1 MKHQPTFLAVPTY
14 NAKRDITE
22 DWHFATDPEN
32 ERGEYAEAL
41 FMTYLGV
48 DGETKHHLIGM
59 TVEDTDDIRFIDR
72 EETIRLLSEGTV
84 CDIEDAADLNA
95 NWTEADEAAY
105 RADVAWHERED
116 V

>member
-1 MKHQPTFLAVPTY
+1 MKHQPFTAFPRAD
-14 NAKRDITE
+14 AKRDITE
-22 DWHFATDPEN
+22 DWQFATDPEN

-41 FMTYLGV
+41 FTTYLGV
-48 DGETKHHLIGM
+48 DGETIHHLIGM

-72 EETIRLLSEGTV
+72 EETLRLLSEGTV
-84 CDIEDAADLNA
+84 GDIEDAADLDA

-105 RADVAWHERED
+105 RADVAWHEREG